1 MLVTGARTRL
11 LDKARRDGERDP
23 KQQEYSDEAAH
34 REPPFNTGL
43 CLGKIPRWAELW
55 QGFHDRAASRNL
67 RRMCGRYASFLP
79 PELIARL
86 FGTKNPLPNLK
97 PTWNMAPTMDAPVV
111 RRHPE
116 TGERHLDALTW
127 GFVPTFTKTLKEARR
142 PVNARAE
149 TISSSGM
156 FRHAFVKRRCIVP
169 AAAFYEWQ
177 AGPAGQTPAGKTP
190 GGKTPYAIARADGDP
205 LAFAGIWEGWRSP
218 DGNILRTFAIVT
230 TTANPE
236 MAVLHERM
244 PVILEAGDW
253 PVWLGEDPG
262 APETLLRPSPEG
274 VLRLW
279 QVDRRVGNVRND
291 DPDLLAPIAA

>member
-1 MLVTGARTRL
+1 
-11 LDKARRDGERDP
+11 
-23 KQQEYSDEAAH
+23 
-34 REPPFNTGL
+34 
-43 CLGKIPRWAELW
+43 
-55 QGFHDRAASRNL
+55 
-67 RRMCGRYASFLP
+67 MCGRYASFLP

-127 GFVPTFTKTLKEARR
+127 GFVPAFTKTLKEARR

-149 TISSSGM
+149 TVTTSGM
-156 FRHAFVKRRCIVP
+156 FRNAFAKRRCIVP

-177 AGPAGQTPAGKTP
+177 AGPAG
-190 GGKTPYAIARADGDP
+190 KTPYAIARTDGEP
-205 LAFAGIWEGWRSP
+205 LAFAGIWEGWRAP

-230 TTANPE
+230 TTANVE

-244 PVILEAGDW
+244 PVILEALDW
-253 PVWLGEDPG
+253 PAWLSEATDDPLPDP
-262 APETLLRPSPEG
+262 AALLRPSAEG
-274 VLRLW
+274 ILRLW
-279 QVDRRVGNVRND
+279 QVDKRVGNVRND
-291 DPDLLAPIAA
+291 GPELLAPEVAGSLGRMN